1 MNIIRVQELNLD
13 SSALSQFATHL
24 QNNQEAAA
32 MLDAPFMAFVCSS
45 NNAIV

>member
-32 MLDAPFMAFVCSS
+32 MLNASFMAHVCSS
-45 NNAIV
+45 NNDVV